1 MNQSRAE
8 KIHEMLET
16 LRTMDTD
23 IQGTAV
29 ATNEGLVIASSLA
42 ANLDEERLSAICAAA
57 ATVTSRTAE
66 EFDKGEPT
74 EVHIRAPKG
83 YILIMRSGASS
94 LLVAITH
101 HGANLGLIL
110 LDMRRVAREIAS
122 VLEV

>member
-8 KIHEMLET
+8 KIHEMLER

-57 ATVTSRTAE
+57 ATVTCRTAE

-74 EVHIRAPKG
+74 EVHIKAPKG

-122 VLEV
+122 VLEQ

>member
-8 KIHEMLET
+8 KIREMLER

-122 VLEV
+122 VLEQ

>member
-8 KIHEMLET
+8 KIHEMLER

-83 YILIMRSGASS
+83 YILIMRSGASA

-110 LDMRRVAREIAS
+110 LDMRRAAREIAS
-122 VLEV
+122 VLEQ

>member
-8 KIHEMLET
+8 KIHEMLER

-57 ATVTSRTAE
+57 ATVTCRTAE

-74 EVHIRAPKG
+74 EVHIMAPKG

-122 VLEV
+122 VLEQ